1 MNRLKDSVTVI
12 TGAGKGLGKSI
23 AQLFGSEGAKVIVAD
38 INKAAAEKV
47 AASIVSED
55 GFALP
60 LRADITIAKDTE
72 RLIDASV
79 EHFGRVDV
87 LVNNAGIAS
96 SGTVLDTEETAWDL
110 VMDVNVKGAYLCSR
124 AVIPHMKRQGGGSIV
139 CIASASGVIGQKNQV
154 AYNVSKHGVIG
165 LVRCMALDHAVAG
178 IRVNAVCPGAFNS
191 PMLDT
196 LSKERLLA
204 LKSMH
209 PLGRLAEPLEIA
221 QTVLHIASDE
231 SSFTTGSVILVDGG
245 LTTM

>member
-1 MNRLKDSVTVI
+1 MEC
-12 TGAGKGLGKSI
+12 
-23 AQLFGSEGAKVIVAD
+23 QLFYFFSLLDLLCLSAIYSQPHRFVLRDTMFSTEIQD
-38 INKAAAEKV
+38 RCSLNI
-47 AASIVSED
+47 
-55 GFALP
+55 ALA
-60 LRADITIAKDTE
+60 LE
-72 RLIDASV
+72 QHLLLHV
-79 EHFGRVDV
+79 
-87 LVNNAGIAS
+87 
-96 SGTVLDTEETAWDL
+96 VLDTEETDCDL
-110 VMDVNVKGAYLCSR
+110 VMNVNLKGAYLCSR
-124 AVIPHMKRQGGGSIV
+124 AAIPHMKQQGGGSIV

-165 LVRCMALDHAVAG
+165 LVRCMALDHAIAG